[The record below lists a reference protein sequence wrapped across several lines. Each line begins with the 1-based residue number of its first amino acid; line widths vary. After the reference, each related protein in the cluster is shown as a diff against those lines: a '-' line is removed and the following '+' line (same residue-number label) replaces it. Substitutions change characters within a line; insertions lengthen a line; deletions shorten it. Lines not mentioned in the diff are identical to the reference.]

1 MSRSPRRGAPSERR
15 RPSSR
20 PRPPA
25 PGLPPERPRR
35 PPRSALPRASSRL
48 HGHANGRGFP
58 ASSLPPPAGRARIND
73 TSASPPSTSRA
84 TISPIYPFRASAH
97 PPAPPRPPASAP
109 ATHSNRARLL
119 SAGDSRRASV
129 PRVRPAHRVAPPR
142 SSTLDVPALRRRT
155 HRALAAAQCTVHP
168 PRGPRPTAP
177 SPLCG
182 SRSKHAPPLCLCL
195 RPAAIWTC
203 PQGPRGAIGR
213 AQLQAAAA
221 AAAPSTVDAHARP
234 APQPKSEIHLSG
246 ARGLWAPAPARGGT
260 ARGGLRAHLCARR
273 PRTMYSARALSSG
286 VAAAADPA
294 PHADVGTR
302 PRSKSPSIPLATTT
316 MTATSAPPPLPSPDA
331 RRWTMAIL
339 ITAPAAP
346 PPRAPRVASAP
357 PSQEPV
363 PAYGSTH
370 PTAFSCTA
378 QGRRRVRQRARYV
391 RTLHVCMSGL
401 RTTPPELSSGRA
413 SRRAR
418 RRRRHRPVARRGEH
432 TEYSLASV
440 LFVLMPMLMQGV
452 RVYLG
457 VGPRSRRA
465 CVDSAQEKKMVARS
479 SCAPRRRRRRRRR
492 RRAGASAVA
501 GDRRWAARRASGEGR
516 YCTGV
521 CALVHAFARPGV
533 PARALHL
540 RARVSN

>member
-1 MSRSPRRGAPSERR
+1 MTPAPAHRR
-15 RPSSR
+15 RPVPQSAPYTHSGLR
-20 PRPPA
+20 RTPA
-25 PGLPPERPRR
+25 
-35 PPRSALPRASSRL
+35 AS
-48 HGHANGRGFP
+48 
-58 ASSLPPPAGRARIND
+58 
-73 TSASPPSTSRA
+73 
-84 TISPIYPFRASAH
+84 
-97 PPAPPRPPASAP
+97 PRPPASAP
-109 ATHSNRARLL
+109 ATHSSRALLL

-129 PRVRPAHRVAPPR
+129 PRPAHRVAPPR

-182 SRSKHAPPLCLCL
+182 SRSKQAPPLCLCL

-213 AQLQAAAA
+213 APLLL
-221 AAAPSTVDAHARP
+221 HCRRP
-234 APQPKSEIHLSG
+234 RTSSPQPKSEIHLSG

-346 PPRAPRVASAP
+346 PPRAPNPAGCVSA
-357 PSQEPV
+357 
-363 PAYGSTH
+363 ALAG
-370 PTAFSCTA
+370 ACTRRRPGA
-378 QGRRRVRQRARYV
+378 LRGGRRRVRQRARYV

-479 SCAPRRRRRRRRR
+479 SCAPRRRRRRRR
-492 RRAGASAVA
+492 AGASAVA

-516 YCTGV
+516 HCTGV
-521 CALVHAFARPGV
+521 RAPVHAFARPGV